1 MKKRILTLSLLVAT
15 VLGANETFR
24 TEVDVTAGYNKFDS
38 ASRLDSTT
46 FYGIRA
52 TMYETE
58 VNRYGLQ
65 LGYEGAFGTDYE
77 KSKLDTDIY
86 RLYTHLV
93 VDGETEYRVTPYILL
108 GGGYEY
114 LSDEIKGET
123 SQGFVDLGIG
133 FKYHLNDYLSIL
145 FETRGIG
152 KFDTRDLG
160 FNTNLGLGYTLG
172 GTYKEKIKPIEALD
186 KKSDVSEKIAPSHNR
201 PKLDTDMSPV
211 KFVTTKEH
219 RPVKF
224 EKIVVDSRSDA
235 RYENEVDAYV
245 KEESV
250 AALPQYD
257 TKEAAISDDFYVQV
271 AAYNV
276 TDPEPLMKRLADKGY
291 DNALLHQRG
300 TTTLVLVGPYVSA
313 KEANRIK
320 RSLRSIKSDAFV
332 TKID

>member
-1 MKKRILTLSLLVAT
+1 MKKRILTLSLLVVTA
-15 VLGANETFR
+15 LSASETFR

-77 KSKLDTDIY
+77 KSKLDTDIH

-93 VDGETEYRVTPYILL
+93 VDGETEYHVTPYLLL

-114 LSDEIKGET
+114 LSDEIKGEP

-133 FKYHLNDYLSIL
+133 FKYHLNDYLNLL
-145 FETRGIG
+145 FEMRGIG

-160 FNTNLGLGYTLG
+160 FNTNLGLGYVLG
-172 GTYKEKIKPIEALD
+172 GRYEDKIKPIEALD
-186 KKSDVSEKIAPSHNR
+186 KKEDFTEKIAPKYAPEMDASM
-201 PKLDTDMSPV
+201 TPV
-211 KFVTTKEH
+211 KIVAEKEK

-224 EKIVVDSRSDA
+224 EKIVVDSRGVA
-235 RYENEVDAYV
+235 TYENEVDAYV
-245 KEESV
+245 SDAVVEE
-250 AALPQYD
+250 APLQD
-257 TKEAAISDDFYVQV
+257 IKEAALSDAFYVQV
-271 AAYNV
+271 AAYSV
-276 TDPEPLMKRLADKGY
+276 TNPQPLMDRLAAKGY
-291 DNALLHQRG
+291 ENTQLHQKESV
-300 TTTLVLVGPYVSA
+300 TVVLVGPYMSA
-313 KEANRIK
+313 KEANHAR
-320 RSLRSIKSDAFV
+320 RALRSIKSDAFV
-332 TKID
+332 TKIQ